1 MARNRPLSRWEIEEE
16 SDVCPAFPRK
26 VVATGFYEF
35 HLRSR
40 AQPIKG
46 AEPKEVGRGKI
57 SSKRE
62 SAEDE
67 GIRSSFSSKRQQD
80 WLRQT

>member
-1 MARNRPLSRWEIEEE
+1 MCAPPFLERWLQR
-16 SDVCPAFPRK
+16 AFMNLICE
-26 VVATGFYEF
+26 VE
-35 HLRSR
+35 
-40 AQPIKG
+40 PIKG
-46 AEPKEVGRGKI
+46 AEPKEVGRGSI